1 MIRRAAAATLL
12 VISACAGNLAAA
24 QTGAIGLTSAQRE
37 AFALRSEPAASAD
50 AVWSSTYPAKV
61 VVPNAQLRV
70 VSVLRGGNV
79 EALLVAEGERVGE
92 GQVLAHVRSA
102 ELLQEQRDYL
112 VDLAAL
118 GVAGTVLERD
128 RQLFAEGVIAER
140 RLQETEAQFAQA
152 QVAVSQ
158 GRQGLA
164 LSGMDEAALAA
175 LERERRLESR
185 IEVRAPLAGTV
196 LAQRAVVGE
205 HLEPAQPLYEIG
217 SLDPLWVEI
226 HVPLDIVDRITADAV
241 VRVAGKS
248 VEGRVVAVGSRVHTE
263 DQGVLVRAEVSG
275 RDAVALRPGQ
285 FAEASVAL
293 GSASGLWRVPRSA
306 LVRNAGAAYVFVDA
320 PDAVQVL
327 AVQVIAE
334 EPASVILSGDLSADT
349 RVVTA
354 GAAALKAL
362 WLGGE

>member
-1 MIRRAAAATLL
+1 MLL
-12 VISACAGNLAAA
+12 VCACASELLGA
-24 QTGAIGLTSAQRE
+24 QSGAIALSAAQRE
-37 AFALRSEPAASAD
+37 AFAVRSEPPARAD
-50 AVWSSTYPAKV
+50 VFWSLAYPAKV

-70 VSVLRGGNV
+70 LSVLRGGTV
-79 EALLVAEGERVGE
+79 EALLVAEGEQVE
-92 GQVLAHVRSA
+92 QGQVLAHIRSA

-112 VDLAAL
+112 VDVAAL
-118 GVAGTVLERD
+118 GVARKGLERD

-164 LSGMDEAALAA
+164 LSGMDAVALAA

-185 IEVRAPLAGTV
+185 IELRAPLAGTV

-217 SLDPLWVEI
+217 SLNPLWVEI
-226 HVPLDIVDRITADAV
+226 HVPLDVLGQIAADAV
-241 VRVAGKS
+241 VRVAGNG
-248 VEGRVVAVGSRVHTE
+248 VEGRVITVGSRVHTE
-263 DQGVLVRAEVSG
+263 DQGVLVRAEVAG
-275 RDAVALRPGQ
+275 EAAAALRPGQ

-306 LVRNAGAAYVFVDA
+306 LVRNAGAAYVFLDTA
-320 PDAVQVL
+320 DAVQVL
-327 AVQVIAE
+327 AVQVVAE
-334 EPASVILSGDLSADT
+334 EAATVILSAALSADT